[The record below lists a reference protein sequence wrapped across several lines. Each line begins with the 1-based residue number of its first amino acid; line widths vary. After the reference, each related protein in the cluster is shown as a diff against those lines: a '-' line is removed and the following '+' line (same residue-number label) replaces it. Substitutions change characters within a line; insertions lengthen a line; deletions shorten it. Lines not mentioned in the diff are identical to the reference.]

1 MKASA
6 PSTGMGPGPRRRRL
20 TWAHFLLAAAA
31 VACVCPSGIPGLD
44 PNAISTSVAA
54 TLTAAAP
61 AVVPS
66 TSPSPPPQ
74 TGILTGQVCYP
85 SESIPPMTAY
95 FENTS
100 THAVISI
107 AIAQDQGSYSVDLPA
122 GVYYAYAWVAEYGI
136 GGSYSQ
142 MVPCGLTAACT
153 DHNLIEVN
161 VAAGSTTGGADICDW
176 YGGPDSVPTPPGAPS
191 PPPPTGGAVPPGGVS
206 LNCDDTYQRVRLTD
220 AGVAGRTLW
229 VDSWDGAGW
238 VNVWSV
244 AGGDPNVRQ
253 IEEEAGGYQF
263 LGCPTLV
270 VLPIRYS
277 GSGAYLELSVE
288 QWNGVGLSE
297 VYQHEGTHGVWS
309 KAGATIQFD
318 ESLYL
323 HNEPTCCP
331 CNHQTLRH
339 TWNGVAFVELAATI
353 TPTFTGTPPPEC
365 SG

>member
-1 MKASA
+1 MNTSIS
-6 PSTGMGPGPRRRRL
+6 STVVRPGGRRRWTR
-20 TWAHFLLAAAA
+20 AHILLVAAA
-31 VACVCPSGIPGLD
+31 VACVCPGIPGQD
-44 PNAISTSVAA
+44 PNSIATSVAA

-61 AVVPS
+61 RVVPS
-66 TSPSPPPQ
+66 APSSPTPQ

-95 FENTS
+95 FEDTL
-100 THAVISI
+100 THAVTSL

-122 GVYYAYAWVAEYGI
+122 GTYHAYAWVAEFGI

-153 DHNLIEVN
+153 DHSLIAVN
-161 VAAGSTTGGADICDW
+161 VAAGSITGGADICDW
-176 YGGPDSVPTPPGAPS
+176 YGGPDSVPTPPGAPA
-191 PPPPTGGAVPPGGVS
+191 PPPPGGVS

-229 VDSWDGAGW
+229 VDSWDGGAW

-244 AGGDPNVRQ
+244 AGGDPNIRQ
-253 IEEEAGGYQF
+253 IEEEAGAYQF

-277 GSGAYLELSVE
+277 GSGAYLELSVQ
-288 QWNGVGLSE
+288 QWNGAGLTQ

-323 HNEPTCCP
+323 YNEPTCCP

-339 TWNGVAFVELAATI
+339 TWNGAAFVEEAPTI
-353 TPTFTGTPPPEC
+353 TPTFTGTPPAEC
-365 SG
+365 SS